1 MSNHKTYL
9 ERTLEFH
16 KIFNTEIL
24 PKFNREEMRRK
35 DESKLIWI
43 YRVVVLSLL
52 VLTVFIALAI
62 GNAINTDKDS
72 HLSYLM
78 PMLFTF
84 LSSGTI
90 IGVALSMDC
99 FNLKAEKEYQK
110 DLKEKFLNQILKV
123 FGDIQWVDTQN
134 LVSDIELMYSGL
146 FPSFVERRVDD
157 QFKGSYKGVNFSI
170 VENRLFFDMDSSK
183 KSRLLPRPE
192 WQAFFRGCVLVF
204 DMNKAVKDRTI
215 IASKGALTIKHNSI
229 ALSLKLVAS
238 LLAVLFPGVATGV
251 CVSWEYSYAF
261 IGVPLILY
269 SIVVAFLFIKEYFSN
284 RKVLEKMNLEDL
296 KFGSMFV
303 SYTSDQIEGRY
314 LVTPSFMERLINIKT
329 AFGTKN
335 IKCSFYNDKLMIAIE
350 TKKDLFEIGEMHKS
364 LNDNMLANKMY
375 DQISSIYHL
384 IDYFKL
390 DQNIG
395 L

>member
-62 GNAINTDKDS
+62 GNAINPDKDS

-157 QFKGSYKGVNFSI
+157 QFTGSYKGVNFSI
-170 VENRLFFDMDSSK
+170 IENRLFLDMDTSK
-183 KSRLLPRPE
+183 KSRVLPRPE

-204 DMNKAVKDRTI
+204 DMNKTVNDRTI
-215 IASKGALTIKHNSI
+215 IASKGTLTIKHNSI
-229 ALSLKLVAS
+229 VLSLKLIAS
-238 LLAVLFPGVATGV
+238 LLVVLFPGVATGI

-261 IGVPLILY
+261 IGVP
-269 SIVVAFLFIKEYFSN
+269 IVIYFIAIAFKFIKEHLSN
-284 RKVLEKMNLEDL
+284 KKYLEKMNLEDL
-296 KFGSMFV
+296 KFSDMFV
-303 SYTSDQIEGRY
+303 SYTSNQIEGRY
-314 LVTPSFMERLINIKT
+314 LVTPSFMERLLNIKT
-329 AFGTKN
+329 VFGTKN
-335 IKCSFYNDKLMIAIE
+335 VKCSFYNDKLMIAIE
-350 TKKDLFEIGEMHKS
+350 TNSDLFEIGELHTS
-364 LNDNMLANKMY
+364 LNDKKMVNKMY

-390 DQNIG
+390 EQHIG